1 METDIM
7 TDYWIEQSFQKR
19 AEVHQLQALLMQ
31 VKIDL
36 EIVKKG
42 WRTVDQVI
50 ETIDKELNK

>member
-19 AEVHQLQALLMQ
+19 AEVHQLQALLLQ